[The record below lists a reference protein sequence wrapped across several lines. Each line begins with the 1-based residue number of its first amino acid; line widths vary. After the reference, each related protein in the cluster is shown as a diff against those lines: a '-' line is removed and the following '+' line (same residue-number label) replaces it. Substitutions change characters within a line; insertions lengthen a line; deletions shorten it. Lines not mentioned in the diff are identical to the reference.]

1 LNVWLFY
8 ALVCSK
14 QSIMDSVYRVPI
26 YVSSVLNL
34 LLCLLI
40 SIMNF
45 VHTFR
50 DGTFV
55 TGLFSPL
62 AQVLLRAMSLV
73 AFQIGAVLTTLM
85 WTLIPVTATLQI
97 I

>member
-14 QSIMDSVYRVPI
+14 KSIMDSVYRVPI

-34 LLCLLI
+34 LLCFLI

-45 VHTFR
+45 VHIFR

-62 AQVLLRAMSLV
+62 AQVLPRAMSLV

-85 WTLIPVTATLQI
+85 WTLIPVTATLQLI
-97 I
+97 